1 MQRIGRILNLLVASG
16 LTLVSFLYSF
26 SVLASNQVDPR
37 ENLQRMSQMSG
48 YWAFLAGFIFLFFA
62 ARSLAEFG
70 YPLFSRVYNAL
81 LSLALTA
88 GAFTIAYL
96 LFPVSLAAAAIPAAL
111 GLAAGALT
119 VKLCRADKEEPA
131 RPSPTL

>member
-1 MQRIGRILNLLVASG
+1 MQRFGRILNLLVASG

-37 ENLQRMSQMSG
+37 ENLQRMSRMTGQV
-48 YWAFLAGFIFLFFA
+48 ACLAGFFFLFFA
-62 ARSLAEFG
+62 ARSVAELG

-88 GAFTIAYL
+88 AAFTLSYL
-96 LFPVSLAAAAIPAAL
+96 LFPGSVAAVPAAL
-111 GLAAGALT
+111 GLAGAALT
-119 VKLCRADKEEPA
+119 VKLCRAVKGAPA
-131 RPSPTL
+131 QPSLTP